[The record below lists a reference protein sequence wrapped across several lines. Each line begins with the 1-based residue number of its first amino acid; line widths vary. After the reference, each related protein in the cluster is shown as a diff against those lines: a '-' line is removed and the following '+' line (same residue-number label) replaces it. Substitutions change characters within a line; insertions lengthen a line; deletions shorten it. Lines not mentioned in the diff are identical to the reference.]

1 MLQLTSLLNFDRLNQ
16 IERELDIKIS
26 YLALI
31 LCVCVCVWQRRVSRP
46 LRVSDYSFKYMQ
58 SRCPTH
64 SRYNK
69 EESHRMTPRF

>member
-31 LCVCVCVWQRRVSRP
+31 LCVCVCVCDKGGYLDLFEYLTILSSICSSVVPHTVGITRKNP
-46 LRVSDYSFKYMQ
+46 IG
-58 SRCPTH
+58 
-64 SRYNK
+64 
-69 EESHRMTPRF
+69 